1 MEEMEAMSVRWSR
14 IVLNRIDDG
23 FSESYSLSVEIE
35 GYEYVSYMDDR
46 DDLLKA
52 LNKLMEN

>member
-1 MEEMEAMSVRWSR
+1 MEAMSVRWSR